1 MKILFWLSAI
11 TLLITELFLFT
22 GFVNVYFKNYNGG
35 PQSSSGSIIYQVIL
49 VLVILVAGFIFYFT
63 GHIKTATAVMGIPIL
78 LVVLYLFIMLIL
90 PALMGE
96 RMN

>member
-11 TLLITELFLFT
+11 TLLITEFFLFT

-35 PQSSSGSIIYQVIL
+35 PQSSSGSIIYPVIL
-49 VLVILVAGFIFYFT
+49 LLAILVTGFIFYFT
-63 GHIKTATAVMGIPIL
+63 GHIKIATAIMGIPIIIL
-78 LVVLYLFIMLIL
+78 VLYLFIMLIL
-90 PALMGE
+90 PGLMGE